1 MEKDY
6 LHLDLPVFE
15 PGYEDGVRYSWSN
28 DIEKKR
34 LRNLLCRTTNG
45 YCMYCY
51 TRVEVDGKISA
62 DIEHGVEKNLNDKL
76 IDCLPNLGLSCK
88 VCNQSTKRKGEF
100 KKKEKIPEELQ
111 LVIESFREQECNTPA
126 LCRAACDGYMNL
138 RDCYSKYR
146 NIVLQPIVSAQKKS
160 LIQYDVLK
168 RRFVPSVCLDNE
180 FAKLIQAHIDKFGL
194 NDSKC
199 RTMELI
205 RFCKDVVD
213 GVVKPIKGRYN
224 NLIVDLFVD
233 KIFGMEEKKYK
244 AICKVILAQAAYKQD
259 WVSIND
265 C

>member
-1 MEKDY
+1 MKIGIITLFDLTNVNYGNRLQAYALNHFINTEINCEYAQTLYFKDFK
-6 LHLDLPVFE
+6 DFKRTKQE
-15 PGYEDGVRYSWSN
+15 PILSR
-28 DIEKKR
+28 IKR
-34 LRNLLCRTTNG
+34 
-45 YCMYCY
+45 
-51 TRVEVDGKISA
+51 KISR
-62 DIEHGVEKNLNDKL
+62 DIINRKDK
-76 IDCLPNLGLSCK
+76 
-88 VCNQSTKRKGEF
+88 
-100 KKKEKIPEELQ
+100 KIPEELQ